1 MYLTSDILVSNVKR
15 KTAIMINAE
24 INFMTQTKYQ
34 ESIIPFVLCS
44 KLTFSFYKML
54 KMNNAFLAHISYFS
68 WEVKLMFSTCLC
80 LTDSIGT
87 NFFYET

>member
-15 KTAIMINAE
+15 KTAIM

-68 WEVKLMFSTCLC
+68 WEVKLMVSTCLC

-87 NFFYET
+87 N